1 MPEETDPLESQ
12 LRDELVAVGRAVA
25 NTIPL
30 FGGAIGELLSVGVPK
45 QRTERIVAYIRMLEA
60 RIANIEAQGRAEML
74 HDPEKLDLIEEGAFQ
89 SARATNER
97 RIEQIVELVV
107 KGLTASEADIVRR
120 KRLATL
126 LGELDDDEIA
136 LLNAYGRSY
145 GGADRTAFSQIQRPE
160 PTHLG
165 SSPEALESD
174 RLYQAG
180 KDHLL
185 RLELLKRNYG
195 SVKKGQLPEWD
206 ARAGDFKHNVE
217 IAFLGRLLLKEIG
230 MATPFDAARSERRK
244 PLNNDA

>member
-1 MPEETDPLESQ
+1 MTEAVDPLDSH

-25 NTIPL
+25 NTVPL
-30 FGGAIGELLSVGVPK
+30 FGGAIGELLTVGVRN
-45 QRTERIVAYIRMLEA
+45 QRTERIVAYIRMLET
-60 RIANIEAQGRAEML
+60 RIESIEAQARLEML
-74 HDPEKLDLIEEGAFQ
+74 KDPEKIDLIEEGAFQ
-89 SARATNER
+89 AARATNER
-97 RIEQIVELVV
+97 RIEQIVELVTN
-107 KGLTASEADIVRR
+107 GLSATDVEIVRR

-160 PTHLG
+160 RTHLG

-174 RLYQAG
+174 RLYEAG

-185 RLELLKRNYG
+185 RLELLKRSYG

-206 ARAGDFKHNVE
+206 ARVGDFKHSIE

-230 MATPFDAARSERRK
+230 MPSPFDVAQSERST
-244 PLNNDA
+244 PTNGDA